1 MKTNRNTSHETAIRN
16 LIEDWA
22 DAVRVKDFDGILR
35 HHSPEIVMFDV
46 PPPLQSK
53 GLDAYRRTWELFF
66 SWAHEPVMFDVVEM
80 RITCDEQ
87 VAFVAAVMRCAG
99 EEASGENLDL
109 EFRLTV
115 GLRNINGQ
123 WTVMHEHHSIPATQ

>member
-1 MKTNRNTSHETAIRN
+1 METNRNSSHETAIRN
-16 LIEDWA
+16 LIEEWA
-22 DAVRVKDFDGILR
+22 AAVRVKDFDGILR

-80 RITCDEQ
+80 RITCDEE
-87 VAFVAAVMRCAG
+87 VGFVAAVMRCAG
-99 EEASGENLDL
+99 EEPSGENIDL

-115 GLRNINGQ
+115 GLRKINGQ

>member
-1 MKTNRNTSHETAIRN
+1 METNRNTSHETAIRN

-22 DAVRVKDFDGILR
+22 AAVRVKDFDGILR

-66 SWAHEPVMFDVVEM
+66 SWTHEPVMFDVVEM
-80 RITCDEQ
+80 RITCDEE

-99 EEASGENLDL
+99 EEPGGENLDL

-115 GLRNINGQ
+115 GLQNINGQ